1 MVESVQNRDTVL
13 VKTNRVIGI
22 PSLYDTFDDLSDLER
37 SFQQLDTTANISK
50 IHHVSLIIGLLIT
63 TITSEIT
70 STVLVEQKYISRSFV
85 LNLT

>member
-1 MVESVQNRDTVL
+1 MESVQNRDTVL
-13 VKTNRVIGI
+13 VETNRVIGI
-22 PSLYDTFDDLSDLER
+22 PSLYDTFDDLSDLGR

-50 IHHVSLIIGLLIT
+50 IHHVSLIILIT